1 MSGFQTFYGYMVL
14 YYHIY
19 ITIFFIHSPTD
30 NIHPLIFYILAIVN
44 GAAINMGL
52 QMALQH
58 RQEKI

>member
-1 MSGFQTFYGYMVL
+1 MYVIRIATNVRISNFL
-14 YYHIY
+14 
-19 ITIFFIHSPTD
+19 FIHSPTD